1 MPFTIRVHD
10 APAVLRSHGAAYLVY
25 ELEIVN
31 FGHREANLL
40 SLDVTAEG
48 RPLAHFEGRL
58 LEDLL
63 EQPGRDL
70 LVHSRIA
77 GGELAL
83 AFMWLRFDRRVDIPR
98 SIGHRVSAKV
108 SGFAEPVSS
117 EIAAVVVANPEVVI
131 DPPLRGGPW
140 VVGNGPDN
148 ATGHRRAFIPIA
160 GVERLAQRFA
170 IDFMRLDA
178 HGRSVLGAGTKN
190 DDHPGYGEQVLA
202 VADARVASVVDGI
215 PENVPG
221 SGRAVPITLAT
232 IGGNQVNLD
241 LEHGLHAFYAHLQPG
256 SLRVKTGDHVKRG
269 QVLGRLG
276 NSGNST
282 APHLHFHVARGITI
296 LDAEGVPFVY
306 REYRRLALKPGADPD
321 ATQAEVV
328 HRESPL
334 LGEVVLFG
342 R

>member
-1 MPFTIRVHD
+1 
-10 APAVLRSHGAAYLVY
+10 
-25 ELEIVN
+25 
-31 FGHREANLL
+31 
-40 SLDVTAEG
+40 
-48 RPLAHFEGRL
+48 
-58 LEDLL
+58 
-63 EQPGRDL
+63 
-70 LVHSRIA
+70 
-77 GGELAL
+77 
-83 AFMWLRFDRRVDIPR
+83 
-98 SIGHRVSAKV
+98 
-108 SGFAEPVSS
+108 
-117 EIAAVVVANPEVVI
+117 
-131 DPPLRGGPW
+131 
-140 VVGNGPDN
+140 
-148 ATGHRRAFIPIA
+148 
-160 GVERLAQRFA
+160 
-170 IDFMRLDA
+170 
-178 HGRSVLGAGTKN
+178 
-190 DDHPGYGEQVLA
+190 
-202 VADARVASVVDGI
+202 
-215 PENVPG
+215 
-221 SGRAVPITLAT
+221 VPITLAT

-241 LEHGLHAFYAHLQPG
+241 LGHGLHAFYAHLQPG